1 MFDELTPPYSCIVA
15 DPPWPLKWSGGA
27 GGKHRNATPL
37 RYSLMTLDDIKAM
50 PVGRIA
56 AQNAH
61 LYLWVTPELNRKG
74 EGVATAE
81 AWGFT
86 VVDEIIW
93 EKPNFGVGVFPRH
106 CHEPLLICRRGEL
119 PFTGRRDVRSVQKW
133 KQPQNS
139 NGGKTPRV
147 PTEAGCAGEQFQ
159 VRRRARHLHEVKRAR
174 RFGRVGSLLTQRFPR
189 AWAALPSLDR
199 LEHHL

>member
-1 MFDELTPPYSCIVA
+1 MSVFAELTPPYSTIVA
-15 DPPWPLKWSGGA
+15 DPPWPLKWNGGA
-27 GGKHRNATPL
+27 GGAHRNATPL
-37 RYSLMTLDDIKAM
+37 RYSLMSLDDIKAM
-50 PVGRIA
+50 PVGAIA

-106 CHEPLLICRRGEL
+106 CHEPLLICRRGAL
-119 PFTGRRDVRSVQKW
+119 SFTGRRDVRSVQKW

-139 NGGKTPRV
+139 NGGKTHSAKP
-147 PTEAGCAGEQFQ
+147 
-159 VRRRARHLHEVKRAR
+159 
-174 RFGRVGSLLTQRFPR
+174 S
-189 AWAALPSLDR
+189 AALDLVEMSSPPPYVELFARTPR
-199 LEHHL
+199 LGWDSWGYGYEGAA